1 MGLNTPLPGWSPPSA
16 IGVGGFG
23 FGGQAGAEMTDF
35 LIVLNSRSALASFM
49 SAGSLTLGG
58 NLSVSIASSFD
69 AVASLSSFSLRN
81 LRRGRDNPKRNRV
94 VAEFHVTDPS
104 QVAVGPLG
112 RNAEGSGS
120 VNTKGNL
127 AAMYSYSK
135 TKGLFGGVSVE
146 GTVLGERK
154 DANKAAYGGEPT
166 AKQILTGSFDPPN
179 WAYTLIDELNRC
191 TGMPGGQT
199 WIDDSRYAQNFD
211 GRRNSYDYDDS
222 DFKGAEEQD
231 ENPYRS
237 GYSTPPAGY
246 AFGEGVGAGGNT
258 SRKRASSLFSIGGK
272 DKGSAAPMFASRST
286 HEPAERSG
294 NSTPPEQRNAPS
306 RPWERRSSA
315 YLPNLPHLPGTRKG
329 DYDRRPGPSSETYNA
344 EVSRSSSVKR
354 PYEKKATPSP
364 FSDAFATNGTSRSST
379 PPSDSW
385 DAAGAGP
392 KGPNA
397 SWSTGSKDL
406 LGSWDA
412 DEQGLTQ
419 NFGRMGIRRNTGTP
433 PRSRSSSQA
442 RPFDDIAEDPYAIN
456 RPSPPRTPS
465 RGGMSPSRSGT
476 GIAAALTRKLTGRK
490 RASTLQTPWERTR
503 APKEWDSPLDEYPE
517 PTWRGE
523 HHTLT
528 RERSA
533 SLGNPLGHAGSSAY
547 NNRNSMY
554 GAPPRGNINPLAH
567 ERDSE
572 AGYPRAVALF
582 DYASTESEDLPLR
595 KGQIITLLE
604 GVDAQWWKGRCDGKE
619 GIFPNNHVEVLDI
632 PKVLKCKDL
641 TRSQLRSRVLGLND
655 FD

>member
-1 MGLNTPLPGWSPPSA
+1 
-16 IGVGGFG
+16 
-23 FGGQAGAEMTDF
+23 
-35 LIVLNSRSALASFM
+35 
-49 SAGSLTLGG
+49 
-58 NLSVSIASSFD
+58 
-69 AVASLSSFSLRN
+69 
-81 LRRGRDNPKRNRV
+81 
-94 VAEFHVTDPS
+94 
-104 QVAVGPLG
+104 
-112 RNAEGSGS
+112 
-120 VNTKGNL
+120 
-127 AAMYSYSK
+127 MYSYSK

-199 WIDDSRYAQNFD
+199 WIDDSRYAQGFD
-211 GRRNSYDYDDS
+211 SRRNSYEYEDS
-222 DFKGAEEQD
+222 DFKGAEEQHD
-231 ENPYRS
+231 ETPYRS

-246 AFGEGVGAGGNT
+246 AFGEGVGAGGT
-258 SRKRASSLFSIGGK
+258 KSRKRASSLFSIGSK
-272 DKGSAAPMFASRST
+272 DKGSASTMFASRST
-286 HEPAERSG
+286 HEPVAERSG
-294 NSTPPEQRNAPS
+294 NSTPPERHAPS
-306 RPWERRSSA
+306 RPWERRSSTYIPA
-315 YLPNLPHLPGTRKG
+315 LPPLPGTRKG

-364 FSDAFATNGTSRSST
+364 FSDAFATGTNGSRSST

-412 DEQGLTQ
+412 DEQGLTS

-433 PRSRSSSQA
+433 PRSRAGSLA
-442 RPFDDIAEDPYAIN
+442 RPFDDIAEDPYSKN
-456 RPSPPRTPS
+456 RGASPS
-465 RGGMSPSRSGT
+465 RMSPSRSGS
-476 GIAAALTRKLTGRK
+476 GLAASLTRKLTGRE
-490 RASTLQTPWERTR
+490 RASTLQTPWERSR
-503 APKEWDSPLDEYPE
+503 QPKDWDSPLDEIPE

-523 HHTLT
+523 HHQLS

-533 SLGNPLGHAGSSAY
+533 SLGNPLGHGGNSA
-547 NNRNSMY
+547 Y
-554 GAPPRGNINPLAH
+554 GAPPRGHVSSLAH

-582 DYASTESEDLPLR
+582 DYASSEAEDLPLR
-595 KGQIITLLE
+595 KGQIITLIE

-632 PKVLKCKDL
+632 PQVLKCKDL
-641 TRSQLRSRVLGLND
+641 TRGQLRSRVLGLND
-655 FD
+655 FDD